1 MDFIEE
7 QIQEAME
14 NEPSRVAA
22 IGEAAGAIPVLRDR
36 LRQNEYVQANFIL
49 VLGNMIEQRWASEWW
64 DSLAKTERDEFELTA
79 CDLVARLTIL
89 RTLVTEVGES

>member
-79 CDLVARLTIL
+79 CDLVGRLTIL

>member
-22 IGEAAGAIPVLRDR
+22 IGEAAGAIPVLCDR

-79 CDLVARLTIL
+79 GDLVGRLTIL

>member
-79 CDLVARLTIL
+79 RDLVGRLTIL